1 MKDQSASSRTTARA
15 KQLLD
20 AAVFA
25 FLALAV
31 WEMWP
36 LVDGAPEQPLTQV
49 RDVPWLPTLAFV
61 MCWGLVTAQ
70 SLLKRRPIEVK
81 AAIARG
87 LSISGGLALVLLA
100 LALSFRW
107 TWGLVMAMHF
117 VSVIVSHIAMKV
129 AFVEKLK

>member
-1 MKDQSASSRTTARA
+1 
-15 KQLLD
+15 
-20 AAVFA
+20 
-25 FLALAV
+25 
-31 WEMWP
+31 
-36 LVDGAPEQPLTQV
+36 
-49 RDVPWLPTLAFV
+49 